1 MPQPRK
7 KKEPTKPVARTPGL
21 EAEDRTR
28 RARQTSIIIAA
39 SVIGLILIIV
49 FISLYIGTAPFRR
62 TIIIVDDATIRM
74 DYFIDRT
81 RLAGSDATSMLL
93 NLANEQIIQI
103 EAAKIGL
110 EIFTEDIDRELR
122 RAAAG
127 EDGEIS
133 DSEYREWYRQQ
144 LNESKLS
151 SSQFRDFVG
160 MGLLID
166 RFHSLLAESV
176 ATIAPQVH
184 AYDIIVG
191 TYGEALSVVEK
202 WEDGEDFH
210 DLALE
215 FSIDDSTRDSGGDLG
230 WFPRGVLLP
239 QYEYMIFDLDIGAI
253 SQPIATE
260 EDLYI
265 VFTVTEKDDA
275 RELDDN
281 ALLEVKSNALDL
293 WLAQEIYNHTVS
305 YHGLK
310 NGFDSET
317 AAWINWQI
325 AKQ

>member
-7 KKEPTKPVARTPGL
+7 KKEPGKSVARTAGL
-21 EAEDRTR
+21 EATDRTR
-28 RARQTSIIIAA
+28 RSRQTSIIIAA

-49 FISLYIGTAPFRR
+49 FVSLYIGTAPFRR
-62 TIIIVDDATIRM
+62 TIIIVDDITIRM

-93 NLANEQIIQI
+93 NLVNEQIIKM
-103 EAAKIGL
+103 ETAKIGI
-110 EIFTEDIDRELR
+110 EVFTEDIDRELR
-122 RAAAG
+122 RIAAG

-151 SSQFRDFVG
+151 SAEFRDFVG
-160 MGLLID
+160 RGLLIG
-166 RFHSLLAESV
+166 RFHSLLAENVSL
-176 ATIAPQVH
+176 IAPQVH
-184 AYDIIVG
+184 AYNITVE
-191 TYGEALSVVEK
+191 TRSEALSVIEK
-202 WEDGEDFH
+202 WENGRDFH

-215 FSIDDSTRDSGGDLG
+215 FSIDAASRDSGGDLG

-239 QYEYMIFDLDIGAI
+239 QYEYLIFDLAIGAI
-253 SQPIATE
+253 SEPILTE

-265 VFTVTEKDDA
+265 LFTVTEKDDA
-275 RELDDN
+275 RELDEDDLQ
-281 ALLEVKSNALDL
+281 AVKDGALDR

-305 YHGLK
+305 YHGLN

-325 AKQ
+325 AKR